1 MCFIFQ
7 LHSWGSNLEAAFE
20 DNALA
25 MFNYMTPLDDDVLR
39 NDEHHPKVYRVSA
52 HDLHSLLFAFL
63 DEALV
68 TFATE
73 LYVPTNIKVTKLDR
87 EQWSIEAVA
96 SGIKYVDGKHLQGTE
111 VKAIT
116 YSAMKVE
123 EKEGRVDV
131 WCIVDI

>member
-116 YSAMKVE
+116 YSNMQIHQEVAKTDLFV
-123 EKEGRVDV
+123 
-131 WCIVDI
+131 IIDI

>member
-87 EQWSIEAVA
+87 EQWSIEAGA

-111 VKAIT
+111 VKLGAKQRET
-116 YSAMKVE
+116 
-123 EKEGRVDV
+123 R
-131 WCIVDI
+131 